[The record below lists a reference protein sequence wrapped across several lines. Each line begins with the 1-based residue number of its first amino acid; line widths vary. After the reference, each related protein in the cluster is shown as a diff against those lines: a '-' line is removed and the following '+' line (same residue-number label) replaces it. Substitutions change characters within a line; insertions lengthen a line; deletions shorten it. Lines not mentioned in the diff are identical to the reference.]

1 VTTPTVVAAFLAGLL
16 TFASPCV
23 LPLVPGY
30 LAYMSG
36 QIASPTGLES
46 SRRTVAVALGFVCGF
61 TVVFVTMGAT
71 ISRVGT
77 LLLSHRVLFER
88 IAGTAIVVMAL
99 AVLGLTR
106 LPMLNREFRP
116 HPKPPPGIPGS
127 ALLGAAFA
135 LGWSPCVGPTLAAV
149 LAVAAGQGDGS
160 APLGAALLAVYS
172 LGLGS
177 PLVLVA
183 AAAARAG
190 TVIRAMRRHGRAV
203 NTASGLLLLALGV
216 LMVTGQFSALSAT
229 ASRGG

>member
-23 LPLVPGY
+23 LPLLPGY
-30 LAYMSG
+30 LVYMSG
-36 QIASPTGLES
+36 QIASPTGLQS
-46 SRRTVAVALGFVCGF
+46 SRRTIAVAIGFVCGF
-61 TVVFVTMGAT
+61 TAVFVTLGAT

-88 IAGTAIVVMAL
+88 IAGTAIILMGL

-106 LPMLNREFRP
+106 APMLNREFRL
-116 HPKPPPGIPGS
+116 HPNPPPGVPGS

-135 LGWSPCVGPTLAAV
+135 LGWSPCIGPTLAAV
-149 LAVAAGQGDGS
+149 LAVAAGQDDGS

-177 PLVLVA
+177 PFILLA
-183 AAAARAG
+183 AAAARASG
-190 TVIRAMRRHGRAV
+190 VIRAIRRHGWAV
-203 NTASGLLLLALGV
+203 NTACGLLLLILGA
-216 LMVTGQFSALSAT
+216 LMVVGQFSALSAT
-229 ASRGG
+229 ASGGG